1 MTPDSWAKHVSHI
14 ARHIRRSNHFIFF
27 FLKGVP
33 SEANGTNWMRKVEV
47 QDGDVVGVAMQQ
59 SDLPMVQFFH
69 NGEPLH
75 ELAINRF
82 RGTVYPAVCLPR
94 SAVELQLK
102 VTAVMLESKFKQLSP
117 GPRFGP
123 IIVARSIV

>member
-1 MTPDSWAKHVSHI
+1 
-14 ARHIRRSNHFIFF
+14 
-27 FLKGVP
+27 
-33 SEANGTNWMRKVEV
+33 MRKVEV

-75 ELAINRF
+75 ELAVNRF
-82 RGTVYPAVCLPR
+82 RGTVYPAICLPK
-94 SAVELQLK
+94 SSSEMLE
-102 VTAVMLESKFKQLSP
+102 VTAVLLEDKFKQMSP
-117 GPRFGP
+117 AAKFGP